1 MLDLISSEMSFFRK
15 KYVREQEI
23 HLNQSLDKKYEK
35 FLDDLNKLDN
45 IIHILIESFKEE
57 LYKEVKSMILIEF
70 ENVSFE
76 IKLFLELTNKEEAS
90 K

>member
-1 MLDLISSEMSFFRK
+1 MLDLISSEMNFFRK
-15 KYVREQEI
+15 KYVLEHEI